1 MQNIRK
7 RTHTLTRRRDKILN
21 SLPDYWT
28 HSRITLQGH
37 GTLGTGSHS
46 RIVRRSVLVRGTTCQ
61 IRSDFFE
68 FGDVQLEELLSTDIE
83 VMVKRIDY
91 LVKLDLE

>member
-1 MQNIRK
+1 MQNIIK

-21 SLPDYWT
+21 LLSDNWM
-28 HSRITLQGH
+28 HSRIVLQGH
-37 GTLGTGSHS
+37 STLGTGSHS
-46 RIVRRSVLVRGTTCQ
+46 WIVRWSVLVRGTPCQ
-61 IRSDFFE
+61 IRSDFLE

-83 VMVKRIDY
+83 VVVKRVDY